1 MNKVL
6 NFLLIALI
14 AGYGFY
20 YWYKQPG
27 FSQGEKA
34 PDFTTVNKDGSPFTL
49 SELRGYYVLIDFW
62 GSWCGPC
69 RKENPELVALYN
81 KYRSK
86 EFKEA
91 MGFEIVSIGVENNR
105 SRWEA
110 AIQQDGLNW
119 KYHIPQT
126 DRFKSEIVSQ
136 YKVREIPTKFLLNPK
151 GDIIGVN
158 LKALEIDQML
168 ERRINKS

>member
-1 MNKVL
+1 M
-6 NFLLIALI
+6 LLIALVV
-14 AGYGFY
+14 GYGFY

-34 PDFTTVNKDGSPFTL
+34 PDFTAVIKDGSSFTL
-49 SELRGYYVLIDFW
+49 SDLQGHYVLIDFW

-69 RKENPELVALYN
+69 RKENPDLVALYK
-81 KYRSK
+81 KYRDK

-91 MGFEIVSIGVENNR
+91 DGFEMVSIGVENNR
-105 SRWEA
+105 NSWEA
-110 AIQQDGLNW
+110 AIVQDGLNW

-126 DRFKSEIVSQ
+126 DRFKSEIVNQ

-151 GDIIGVN
+151 GEIIGVN
-158 LKALEIDQML
+158 LKAHEIDQML